1 MTVEERE
8 ICSYL
13 KSWPGQFISGR
24 EISRRACGKRRYRED
39 PGWAGEV
46 LPRMVDKGI
55 LETDSTGHYRLLPE
69 HLDKKKRAKKW
80 LAPQVK
86 HILRNSEKNFGEVIE
101 INEDEL
107 EK

>member
-1 MTVEERE
+1 
-8 ICSYL
+8 
-13 KSWPGQFISGR
+13 
-24 EISRRACGKRRYRED
+24 
-39 PGWAGEV
+39 
-46 LPRMVDKGI
+46 